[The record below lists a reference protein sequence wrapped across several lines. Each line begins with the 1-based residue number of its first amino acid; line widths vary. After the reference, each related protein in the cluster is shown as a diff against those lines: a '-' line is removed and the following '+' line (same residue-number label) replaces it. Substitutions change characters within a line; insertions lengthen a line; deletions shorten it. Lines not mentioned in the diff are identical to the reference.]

1 MCGIAGYFDN
11 CPSGTKLPSTISASQ
26 THRGPDQQ
34 GIYCWQ
40 DRMEVA
46 FSRLA
51 INDLTGAGM
60 QPFHH
65 DGVSVWVNGEIYNYP
80 ELRKKYA
87 KEFRPLSRSDAEIIP
102 FLYKKVGLDFLHLI
116 NGMFVFVIHDASQDS
131 LHIVQDRFGAR
142 PIHYKTHGSRIYFA
156 SELKTLHQMTP
167 IEADNRLVAAATCFS
182 EVLPTPL
189 TPFRNVFKMDCG
201 SVLTFG
207 KKGVIKK
214 KWYKPVIF
222 AESISFSEL
231 SDHFFQIFDSAVTMR
246 LRSDTPVGA
255 YLSGGLDSSIISKRA
270 DIQSKKKLK
279 VFNAYIEN
287 KSALEKHDGDNKHAK
302 DLSDQIGLDYY
313 QVKVDFDYYCKNI
326 VRFASAHDEIL
337 ASPSTIVLYALAEK
351 ASEHVK
357 VVLDG
362 IGGDELFG
370 GYYWQNINQY
380 LPDCNLGSLHSTEG
394 FNWEKY
400 LSIAREK
407 GPPQARVYMIK
418 NAMPLWNAM
427 ALQCVPDYYLGS
439 FLADTVNILNE
450 AASANWSEAKEAC
463 PDDLLNQIQFLNYSS
478 VVRFQHAMSDRSAM
492 YSSVE
497 GRSPMVDF
505 RLVELMLS
513 VPSNQKGEPGK
524 KSLMREIIRG
534 QLPDSITNEKKS
546 GPSVPLAHWMKKF
559 DYHSKWM
566 NCVGRNKDK
575 LSYVLGDELVSELR
589 RPESKLHQHG
599 SVMHAVIALLVWSK
613 KWIENSPIDPRAS
626 LDELLAS

>member
-34 GIYCWQ
+34 GVYCWQ

-207 KKGVIKK
+207 KRGVIKK

-270 DIQSKKKLK
+270 DIQYSKNKLK

-287 KSALEKHDGDNKHAK
+287 KS
-302 DLSDQIGLDYY
+302 
-313 QVKVDFDYYCKNI
+313 DF
-326 VRFASAHDEIL
+326 
-337 ASPSTIVLYALAEK
+337 
-351 ASEHVK
+351 
-357 VVLDG
+357 
-362 IGGDELFG
+362 
-370 GYYWQNINQY
+370 
-380 LPDCNLGSLHSTEG
+380 
-394 FNWEKY
+394 
-400 LSIAREK
+400 
-407 GPPQARVYMIK
+407 
-418 NAMPLWNAM
+418 
-427 ALQCVPDYYLGS
+427 
-439 FLADTVNILNE
+439 
-450 AASANWSEAKEAC
+450 
-463 PDDLLNQIQFLNYSS
+463 
-478 VVRFQHAMSDRSAM
+478 
-492 YSSVE
+492 
-497 GRSPMVDF
+497 
-505 RLVELMLS
+505 
-513 VPSNQKGEPGK
+513 GK
-524 KSLMREIIRG
+524 
-534 QLPDSITNEKKS
+534 T
-546 GPSVPLAHWMKKF
+546 
-559 DYHSKWM
+559 
-566 NCVGRNKDK
+566 
-575 LSYVLGDELVSELR
+575 
-589 RPESKLHQHG
+589 
-599 SVMHAVIALLVWSK
+599 
-613 KWIENSPIDPRAS
+613 
-626 LDELLAS
+626 